1 MGMEFVTQ
9 EELNKVVNNLS
20 NNLEATSI
28 NLQNNQNGLQEQII
42 NLDHKK
48 WIKI

>member
-1 MGMEFVTQ
+1 MNAEIERVEQ
-9 EELNKVVNNLS
+9 SISNLQNNLTGT
-20 NNLEATSI
+20 AH

-48 WIKI
+48 NG